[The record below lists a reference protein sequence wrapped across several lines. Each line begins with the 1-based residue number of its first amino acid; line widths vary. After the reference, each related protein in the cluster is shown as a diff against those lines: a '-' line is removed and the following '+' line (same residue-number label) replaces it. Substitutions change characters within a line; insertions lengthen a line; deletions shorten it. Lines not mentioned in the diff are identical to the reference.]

1 MAYLLLMG
9 FLVSFLGQLPL
20 GNMSF
25 TSTQIGLQEGFTKA
39 LQFASGV
46 AIVEMIYLRFALT
59 GMEWVVAHQILFQ
72 LLGWLTIIM
81 FLIFGILAFIT
92 ANKQKGEKRA
102 FLLNNQ
108 LNRFV
113 LGLMMSALN
122 PVQIP
127 FWFLW
132 SSTFIQANILPV
144 KTLAFNEFTMGAGMG
159 TLSGLAVYIHGGKWL
174 VMKLK
179 TSNQTLNKWMGVV
192 FIITALMQLYRILHN
207 S

>member
-39 LQFASGV
+39 WQFASGV

-81 FLIFGILAFIT
+81 FLIFGILGMLIVICALRDRPPKMAAMVNAAI
-92 ANKQKGEKRA
+92 KKR
-102 FLLNNQ
+102 LL
-108 LNRFV
+108 
-113 LGLMMSALN
+113 
-122 PVQIP
+122 
-127 FWFLW
+127 
-132 SSTFIQANILPV
+132 
-144 KTLAFNEFTMGAGMG
+144 
-159 TLSGLAVYIHGGKWL
+159 
-174 VMKLK
+174 
-179 TSNQTLNKWMGVV
+179 
-192 FIITALMQLYRILHN
+192 FII
-207 S
+207 